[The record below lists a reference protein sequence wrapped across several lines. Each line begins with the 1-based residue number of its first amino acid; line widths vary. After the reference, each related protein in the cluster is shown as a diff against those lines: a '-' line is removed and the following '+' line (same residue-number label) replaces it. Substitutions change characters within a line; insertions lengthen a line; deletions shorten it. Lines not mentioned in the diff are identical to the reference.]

1 MRDMSAGEERGW
13 ALAAYGLF
21 LIAPA
26 SGGIAAL
33 VGVILAYLRRD
44 GAGGGICHSH
54 YRNLILVFWV
64 WLAAAF
70 VGVAG
75 AIAGGASVA
84 VALLQSWPGPGLVL
98 YRGFLTLGLLFLA
111 GLLVL
116 VWYYWRLVKGLVRL
130 MDGRPY

>member
-1 MRDMSAGEERGW
+1 MRDISAGEERGW

-26 SGGIAAL
+26 SSGITAL

-44 GAGGGICHSH
+44 GAQGGIYHSH

-64 WLAAAF
+64 WLGIAF
-70 VGVAG
+70 LGIAG

-98 YRGFLTLGLLFLA
+98 YRG
-111 GLLVL
+111 LLVL
-116 VWYYWRLVKGLVRL
+116 GILALAGVLALIWYYWRLVKGLVRV
-130 MDGRPY
+130 MDDRPY